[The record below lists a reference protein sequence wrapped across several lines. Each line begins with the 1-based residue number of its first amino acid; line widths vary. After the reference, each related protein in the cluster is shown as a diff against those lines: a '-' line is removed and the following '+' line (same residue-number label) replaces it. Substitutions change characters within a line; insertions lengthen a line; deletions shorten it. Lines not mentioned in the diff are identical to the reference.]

1 MRNAIVPLLLVPLA
15 LLALPLAAQQRDF
28 LTPDEADQLREVQEP
43 NERLKLYSKWA
54 LLRLDQIEQMVAST
68 KAGRATFIH
77 NLLED
82 YGHIIE
88 AMDTVADDALRRKLK
103 IDIGITALTT
113 AEKDMMARLEKIR
126 DSKPKDFARYEFVL
140 GDAIETTQDSLELN
154 EADLPGRASAIAAKD
169 KKEQEERRATMTPA
183 EAAERKAEEKK
194 DAKPTRKP
202 PTLMRPGEK
211 PPDPN
216 AK

>member
-1 MRNAIVPLLLVPLA
+1 MRNAIVPMLLVPLA

-140 GDAIETTQDSLELN
+140 SDAIETTQDSLELN

>member
-1 MRNAIVPLLLVPLA
+1 MRQAIVLM

-54 LLRLDQIEQMVAST
+54 LLRIDEIEQMIASN
-68 KAGRATFIH
+68 KPGRAAFIH
-77 NLLED
+77 DLLED
-82 YGHIIE
+82 YGHIVD

-103 IDIGITALTT
+103 IDIGVTALTA
-113 AEKDMMARLEKIR
+113 AEKDMVARLEKIR

-140 GDAIETTQDSLELN
+140 TDAIETTQDSLELN
-154 EADLPGRASAIAAKD
+154 EADLPGRAAAVAAKD
-169 KKEQEERRATMTPA
+169 KKEKDERRATMT
-183 EAAERKAEEKK
+183 AAERKADDKEDKK

-202 PTLMRPGEK
+202 PTLLRPGEK
-211 PPDPN
+211 LGDPTT
-216 AK
+216 K

>member
-1 MRNAIVPLLLVPLA
+1 MRNAIVSMILA

-43 NERLKLYSKWA
+43 NQRLQLYSKWA
-54 LLRLDQIEQMVAST
+54 LLRLDEIEQMIAST
-68 KAGRATFIH
+68 KPGRAAFIH
-77 NLLED
+77 DLLED
-82 YGHIIE
+82 YGHIVE

-103 IDIGITALTT
+103 LDIGITALTA
-113 AEKDMMARLEKIR
+113 AEKDMVARLEKIR

-140 GDAIETTQDSLELN
+140 TDAIETTQDSLELN
-154 EADLPGRASAIAAKD
+154 EADLPGRAAAVAAKD
-169 KKEQEERRATMTPA
+169 KKEKEERRATMTS
-183 EAAERKAEEKK
+183 AERKAEDKEDKK

-202 PTLMRPGEK
+202 PTLLRPGEK
-211 PPDPN
+211 LPDPD